1 MDDGQYP
8 IIGSNGE
15 IGRCNQF
22 NNDHPVLTTGRVGTI
37 GNVFK
42 VKDAWITDNTL
53 ILDMQSNDID
63 YDYLY
68 YAVQMI
74 DFKRITTGNAQPLV
88 TAGRLK
94 ECEVEVPDL
103 DTQKSIASIL
113 STYDQLLGITAG
125 GIQSKKSNLIK
136 QKQQIMQK
144 IFN

>member
-1 MDDGQYP
+1 M
-8 IIGSNGE
+8 
-15 IGRCNQF
+15 
-22 NNDHPVLTTGRVGTI
+22 TTGRVGTI

-53 ILDMQSNDID
+53 ILDIQNNNID
-63 YDYLY
+63 YEYLY
-68 YAVQMI
+68 YAVQRI

-113 STYDQLLGITAG
+113 SAYDQLLDIIAG
-125 GIQSKKSNLIK
+125 GIQTKESNLIN
-136 QKQQIMQK
+136 QKKAIMGMV
-144 IFN
+144 FRSF